1 MKMRAIPNELAP
13 CGVFCGACPSFLK
26 TCLGCASENKEQSR
40 KSKWGCKIR
49 DCCYNNKNH
58 NFCVECDEYPCKIY
72 HKKLLD
78 THQGDTRF
86 KYRHEIPEIFIQL
99 NILDTESILE
109 YHNNRWACPHC
120 DGTIKFYH
128 YQCDKCG
135 TKSII

>member
-1 MKMRAIPNELAP
+1 MREIPNELAP

-26 TCLGCASENKEQSR
+26 TCLECASENKEQSR

-49 DCCYNNKNH
+49 DCCYNNKN
-58 NFCVECDEYPCKIY
+58 NSFCIECDKYPCKIY
-72 HKKLLD
+72 NKKLLD

-86 KYRHEIPEIFIQL
+86 KYRHEIPEIFMQL
-99 NILDTESILE
+99 KNMDTFSILV
-109 YHNNRWACPHC
+109 YQKNRWAYPNC
-120 DGTIKFYH
+120 DGTIKFYP